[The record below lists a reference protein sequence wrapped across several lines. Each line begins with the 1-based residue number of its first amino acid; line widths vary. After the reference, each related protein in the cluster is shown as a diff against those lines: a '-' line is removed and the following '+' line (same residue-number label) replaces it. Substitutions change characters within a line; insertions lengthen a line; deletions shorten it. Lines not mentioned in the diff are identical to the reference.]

1 MTGLD
6 TIVEQILNEA
16 RDQSAEILNKAKRQ
30 SENIIAQAQK
40 EAEKVKASSD
50 SRIHHEKTG
59 GKSRAKSSSELKKRQ
74 AILKAKQE
82 IIGEMMDKAYADIL
96 ALPDDEYFAM
106 VTKMLEKYA
115 LPKAGSIVFSDKD
128 KARLPQGYADTV
140 AKIAEAHGG
149 SLKVSD
155 DTCDIEGGF
164 VLIYG
169 GIEENC
175 SFKAMFNAEKEQ
187 LADKVNS
194 FLFV

>member
-30 SENIIAQAQK
+30 SEDIIAQAQK

-50 SRIHHEKTG
+50 SRIQHEKTG

-128 KARLPQGYADTV
+128 KARLPRGYADTV

-155 DTCDIEGGF
+155 DTCGIEGGF

>member
-30 SENIIAQAQK
+30 SEDIIAQAQK

-50 SRIHHEKTG
+50 SRIQHEKTG

-115 LPKAGSIVFSDKD
+115 LPKAGSIVFQIRIRQDCHGDMQILWPGSQK
-128 KARLPQGYADTV
+128 PM
-140 AKIAEAHGG
+140 AEA
-149 SLKVSD
+149 LRFQM
-155 DTCDIEGGF
+155 T
-164 VLIYG
+164 
-169 GIEENC
+169 
-175 SFKAMFNAEKEQ
+175 
-187 LADKVNS
+187 LAI
-194 FLFV
+194 

>member
-1 MTGLD
+1 
-6 TIVEQILNEA
+6 
-16 RDQSAEILNKAKRQ
+16 
-30 SENIIAQAQK
+30 
-40 EAEKVKASSD
+40 
-50 SRIHHEKTG
+50 
-59 GKSRAKSSSELKKRQ
+59 
-74 AILKAKQE
+74 
-82 IIGEMMDKAYADIL
+82 
-96 ALPDDEYFAM
+96 
-106 VTKMLEKYA
+106 MLEKYA

>member
-30 SENIIAQAQK
+30 SDDIIAQARK

-50 SRIHHEKTG
+50 SRIQHEKTG

-82 IIGEMMDKAYADIL
+82 IIGEIMDKAYADFL

-106 VTKMLEKYA
+106 VT
-115 LPKAGSIVFSDKD
+115 
-128 KARLPQGYADTV
+128 
-140 AKIAEAHGG
+140 
-149 SLKVSD
+149 
-155 DTCDIEGGF
+155 
-164 VLIYG
+164 
-169 GIEENC
+169 
-175 SFKAMFNAEKEQ
+175 
-187 LADKVNS
+187 
-194 FLFV
+194 